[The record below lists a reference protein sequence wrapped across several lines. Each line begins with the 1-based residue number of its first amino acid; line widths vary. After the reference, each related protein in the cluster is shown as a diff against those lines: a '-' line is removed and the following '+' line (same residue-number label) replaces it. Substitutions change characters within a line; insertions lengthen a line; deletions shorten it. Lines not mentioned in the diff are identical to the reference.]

1 MEPVR
6 ALIGSEARRGLLDA
20 LSLCGRVVPQRSPV
34 PILGCVLLKAA
45 PGGGLRLAATDLDGR
60 VEAAVAGVA
69 VERGGAD
76 AAALPYRYFA
86 ELVRQLPPGEEA
98 VLEVESSGAD
108 VRCAGSRH
116 RVAGADPT
124 AFPEGLPGGAG
135 GGVPVPAQ
143 ALRDAGRQVAVCASD
158 DISRPALTG
167 VLFEA
172 GAEGLFLVATDGTRV
187 AVKRVRAEAP
197 EAAAVVPARAV
208 AAVALAASGDGH
220 VLVSL
225 ADSHA
230 RFEWEPSW
238 GRATL
243 EARLVAAA
251 FPDWRRVARVDAR
264 VRVEASRD
272 ELLAALQ
279 RAAVPVSLD
288 SGIPAVRL
296 ELGPEG
302 LAVTSRSAAA
312 GEAREEVPGAS
323 VEGGPLEVPF
333 NADLLRDGLRAL
345 PGGGAALELSGP
357 RGLAALHAG
366 DPGEYCYYVLPL
378 DN

>member
-1 MEPVR
+1 MTCGAAFYSRGHPAPQRGGAARPGGQEAGGAVRPARGRAEAGKRACGRKGGREGRVEPVR

-172 GAEGLFLVATDGTRV
+172 GAE
-187 AVKRVRAEAP
+187 
-197 EAAAVVPARAV
+197 
-208 AAVALAASGDGH
+208 
-220 VLVSL
+220 
-225 ADSHA
+225 
-230 RFEWEPSW
+230 
-238 GRATL
+238 
-243 EARLVAAA
+243 
-251 FPDWRRVARVDAR
+251 
-264 VRVEASRD
+264 
-272 ELLAALQ
+272 
-279 RAAVPVSLD
+279 
-288 SGIPAVRL
+288 
-296 ELGPEG
+296 
-302 LAVTSRSAAA
+302 
-312 GEAREEVPGAS
+312 
-323 VEGGPLEVPF
+323 
-333 NADLLRDGLRAL
+333 
-345 PGGGAALELSGP
+345 
-357 RGLAALHAG
+357 
-366 DPGEYCYYVLPL
+366 
-378 DN
+378 